1 MAEANMESTSTTMS
15 GSATTPGS
23 ASGSIFEQASAGI
36 DTPQADPNG
45 QQADSEQQ
53 TAEPGA
59 PQQKP
64 DEPVVPEKYEFTPPE
79 GLALDEALVAEVEPM
94 LKKFK
99 ATQEEATT
107 INGWGHKLIDQG
119 RQIGR
124 ADVEREIAL
133 ETQENEKALQAD
145 PELGGANMPTTLKNV
160 GKAMRM
166 FATHLPPEAY
176 NGLLQAVEKRGL
188 GSDPALV
195 RAFNLIGMHVE
206 DNGSFLA
213 GNQPVNEPKS
223 QAERMYPHLKAG

>member
-1 MAEANMESTSTTMS
+1 MAEANTESTSTT
-15 GSATTPGS
+15 TPGS
-23 ASGSIFEQASAGI
+23 TSGSIFEQASAGI
-36 DTPQADPNG
+36 DTPQTDPQG

-79 GLALDEALVAEVEPM
+79 GLALDEALVAEVTPM

-99 ATQEEATT
+99 ATQEDAAQL
-107 INGWGHKLIDQG
+107 NGWGHKLIDQG
-119 RQIGR
+119 RQIER
-124 ADVEREIAL
+124 AAIEQERA
-133 ETQENEKALQAD
+133 TRAQEYEKSVQAD
-145 PELGGANMPTTLKNV
+145 PELGGANMQSTLQDL

-166 FATHLPPEAY
+166 FATNLPPDAY
-176 NGLLQAVEKRGL
+176 NGLLQAVEETGL
-188 GSDPALV
+188 GSHPALV
-195 RAFNLIGMHVE
+195 RAFALIGKHVE